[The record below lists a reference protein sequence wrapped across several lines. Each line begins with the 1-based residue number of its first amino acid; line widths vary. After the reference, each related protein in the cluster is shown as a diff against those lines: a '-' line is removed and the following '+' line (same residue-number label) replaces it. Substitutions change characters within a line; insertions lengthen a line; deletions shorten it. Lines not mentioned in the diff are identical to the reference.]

1 MKRIAI
7 LGSTGSIGRNALE
20 VIKHHSDKFKVVALS
35 ANSNI
40 DLLRKQIDEFKPE
53 LVGVS
58 DVVAAGR
65 LKNSK
70 VKLFSGSLG
79 LQELVG
85 DKRIDEVVLA
95 ISGSS
100 ALLPLL
106 KALECG
112 KQVALAN
119 KEALVMAG
127 PMIMDL
133 SAKKKTKIIPV
144 DSEQSA
150 IWQCLDNQRGS
161 EVKNIYLTA
170 SGGPFRTVN
179 VKKLENISI
188 AQVLKHPRWSM
199 GKKISVDSANL
210 MNKGL
215 EFLEAMFLF
224 GAPLEKIKVL
234 IHPESIVHSM
244 VEFQDGV
251 VIAQLSA
258 TDMRI
263 PIQYALAYPQR
274 LYNSLPSIDFYKLKV
289 LHFDKPDEKKF
300 PCLGLAYRAA
310 RELGTVPAVLNA
322 ANESSVDEFLK
333 GGISFLSI
341 PKVIEKVLDRHRKV
355 KNPGLKDILEADR
368 WAKQEACFVIKEMS

>member
-7 LGSTGSIGRNALE
+7 LGSTGSIGRNTLE
-20 VIKHHSDKFKVVALS
+20 VIKHHPDKFKVVALS

-40 DLLRKQIDEFKPE
+40 GLLRKQIDEFKPA
-53 LVGVS
+53 LIGFS
-58 DVVAAGR
+58 DAAAAGR
-65 LKNSK
+65 LKDPK

-79 LQELVG
+79 LQELVR
-85 DKRIDEVVLA
+85 DKRIDEVVVA
-95 ISGSS
+95 VSGSS

-106 KALECG
+106 SALDCG
-112 KQVALAN
+112 KQIALAN

-127 PMIMDL
+127 SIIMRL
-133 SAKKKTKIIPV
+133 SAKKKAKIIPV

-150 IWQCLDNQRGS
+150 IWQCLDNQRDI

-170 SGGPFRTVN
+170 SGGPFKDISI
-179 VKKLENISI
+179 KKLENISV
-188 AQVLKHPRWSM
+188 AAVLKHPRWSM
-199 GKKISVDSANL
+199 GKKISVDSASL

-224 GAPLEKIKVL
+224 GAPPEKIKVL

-263 PIQYALAYPQR
+263 PIQYALTYPQR
-274 LYNSLPSIDFYKLKV
+274 LTNSLPSIDFYKLKQ
-289 LHFDKPDEKKF
+289 LHFAKPDENKF

-322 ANESSVDEFLK
+322 ANEASVECFLK
-333 GGISFLSI
+333 EKISFLSI
-341 PKVIEKVLDRHRKV
+341 PKVIEKVLDKHQK
-355 KNPGLKDILEADR
+355 KDNPGLNDILEADS
-368 WAKQEACFVIKEMS
+368 WARQEAYEVIRGEN